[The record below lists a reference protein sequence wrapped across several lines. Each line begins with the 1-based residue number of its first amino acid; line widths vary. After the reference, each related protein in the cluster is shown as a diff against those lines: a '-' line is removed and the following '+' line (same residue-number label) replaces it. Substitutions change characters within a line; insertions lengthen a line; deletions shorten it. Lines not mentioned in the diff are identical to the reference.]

1 MLKLKDEGP
10 VLRRELEAMEAALVH
25 SVDGTPRAMV
35 PRRMLER
42 AIYEVKR
49 LRTLTDELTR
59 RLGAFNQAPGG
70 PYGAPVRGSGQGEP
84 SKTTLYSRISR
95 GIERE
100 KHLERAL
107 DFYAQG
113 ATEMHPGQLARDALE
128 LVRKN
133 RAKTSEALG
142 TSAASSL

>member
-10 VLRRELEAMEAALVH
+10 VLRRELEAMEAALFH
-25 SVDGTPRAMV
+25 SVDGTPRPMV

-49 LRTLTDELTR
+49 LRALTDELTT
-59 RLGAFNQAPGG
+59 RLGAFRQGPGAT
-70 PYGAPVRGSGQGEP
+70 YGAPVRSSGQGRP
-84 SKTTLYSRISR
+84 SSSSLYAKIAR
-95 GIERE
+95 GVERE

-113 ATEMHPGQLARDALE
+113 ATELCPGALARDVLD

-133 RAKTSEALG
+133 RGKASEDPAA
-142 TSAASSL
+142 SAASSL